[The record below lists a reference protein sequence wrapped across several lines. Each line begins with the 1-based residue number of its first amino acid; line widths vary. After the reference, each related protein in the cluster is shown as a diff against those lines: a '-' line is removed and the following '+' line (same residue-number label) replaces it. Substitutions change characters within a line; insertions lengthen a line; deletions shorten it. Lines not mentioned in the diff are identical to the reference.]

1 MLSPLSRGVD
11 RLVFLYGEAAACAVF
26 VLFLVAVGLLSTA
39 SLVLGRVHPLNRR
52 MGPGGVWLNL
62 IPLFNFVWLP
72 VTVERVG
79 ESLRAELADRRRNRA
94 GEGYAKATGLTALVL
109 FGVALVLPDAAVV
122 TWPFGLVYAIVY
134 WVQLAGY
141 ARRLRDDVPRYA
153 PPADEGW

>member
-1 MLSPLSRGVD
+1 MLFYSSRGVG
-11 RLVFLYGEAAACAVF
+11 RFLGEFEEEFCCAGF
-26 VLFLVAVGLLSTA
+26 VLFLVLVGVMSTA

-62 IPLFNFVWLP
+62 VPLFNLVWLP

-79 ESLRAELADRRRNRA
+79 ESLRAELHDRHRGRR
-94 GEGYAKATGLTALVL
+94 GEGFGKTTGLTALVL
-109 FGVALVLPDAAVV
+109 FSPTLFLPPALIVCG
-122 TWPFGLVYAIVY
+122 PFAFIYTIVY

-141 ARRLRDDVPRYA
+141 ARRLRDDAPRYA